1 MNLHPFENLHDDA
14 WKDGLFMNVTVDGL
28 IFNGVKPGI
37 VKFLVDNKLTSFQDY
52 LPDVIQVTNGGKIIN
67 LKMS

>member
-1 MNLHPFENLHDDA
+1 
-14 WKDGLFMNVTVDGL
+14 MNVTVDGL